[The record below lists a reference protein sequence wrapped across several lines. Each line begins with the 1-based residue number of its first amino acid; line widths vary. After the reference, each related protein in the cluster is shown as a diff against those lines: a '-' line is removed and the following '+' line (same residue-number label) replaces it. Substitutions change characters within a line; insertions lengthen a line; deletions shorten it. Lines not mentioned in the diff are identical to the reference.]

1 MINQRKKFGRGGGEY
16 GGGGGRG
23 GRQVSSGSYGQ
34 SKKSLGTRLVIDNKY
49 VTRMYGSQWGSLAAV
64 RS

>member
-1 MINQRKKFGRGGGEY
+1 MINQRKKFGRGAGEY

-34 SKKSLGTRLVIDNKY
+34 SKKSLGTRLVIANEIPISKIY
-49 VTRMYGSQWGSLAAV
+49 PTILQ
-64 RS
+64 